1 MIITYYIIFMIWMIR
16 LSILDWNL
24 SWQRTHVVRHDCCY
38 CKLPMEPL
46 VSIGAVA
53 VSLSLKVSDNDLSSV
68 SNLENSL
75 FIAVVFFIFV
85 SVLVSFSFFSLSLFV
100 CFSYP
105 VKWDD
110 DQRQETKKN
119 GKSFRMRVLH
129 IFYVAYK

>member
-1 MIITYYIIFMIWMIR
+1 
-16 LSILDWNL
+16 
-24 SWQRTHVVRHDCCY
+24 
-38 CKLPMEPL
+38 MEPL